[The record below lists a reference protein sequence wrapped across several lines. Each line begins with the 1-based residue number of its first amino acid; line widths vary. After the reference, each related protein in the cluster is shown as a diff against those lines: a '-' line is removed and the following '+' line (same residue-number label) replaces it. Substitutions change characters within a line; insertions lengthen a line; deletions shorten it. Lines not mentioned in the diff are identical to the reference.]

1 MYVRTNVK
9 LDCTC
14 SNIYLSI
21 YLSIYIYIYVYLY
34 VLVCQCII
42 TYESEVWNRGMEWIL
57 QTGMERG
64 YGTGVWNGGM
74 ERVWSRNLFRTFHL
88 TCTHMRNPKH
98 SVCCDKLAHIAATK
112 SLDLHLQVA
121 TELPPREQRTSRG
134 SSSAR
139 KPNLTNVP
147 ILIIC

>member
-1 MYVRTNVK
+1 MDPRYGT
-9 LDCTC
+9 
-14 SNIYLSI
+14 
-21 YLSIYIYIYVYLY
+21 
-34 VLVCQCII
+34 
-42 TYESEVWNRGMEWIL
+42 EVWNGYFKQVWNG
-57 QTGMERG
+57 GMERW
-64 YGTGVWNGGM
+64 YGTGVWNGCGPGT
-74 ERVWSRNLFRTFHL
+74 WSGPSNL

-98 SVCCDKLAHIAATK
+98 SVCCDKLTPIVATK

-121 TELPPREQRTSRG
+121 TELPPGEQRTSRG